1 MARPE
6 LLVSR
11 ALPVPV
17 LDALAGRFAVTVRPA
32 TAPMPEAEAI
42 AALAERD
49 AIIPTLADGFTA
61 RAFAAVARPR
71 CRILANFGMGY
82 NHIDVAAAR
91 AAGIAVTNTPGA
103 VTEATADIA
112 MTLILMATRRAAEG
126 ERWVRAGLW
135 PGWEPM
141 QLLGMQIG
149 GRTLGIVGMGNIGR
163 AVARRCHAGWGMR
176 VIFYN
181 RSAVADPGLPAE
193 QKATLAE
200 VLAAADVVVV
210 AVPGGAATHHLIDAA
225 AIAAMKPTAYL
236 VNVARGEVV
245 DEQALV
251 EALEARRIA
260 GAGLDVYEFEPAVP
274 ARLRALDNVTLL
286 PHLGTATLEART
298 AMGMVAAANLFA
310 FLDGAPLPN
319 PV

>member
-1 MARPE
+1 MALPA

-11 ALPVPV
+11 ALPAPV
-17 LDALAGRFAVTVRPA
+17 LDALATRFALAVRP
-32 TAPMPEAEAI
+32 TSAPMSLAEAI

-49 AIIPTLADGFTA
+49 AVIPTLADAFTA
-61 RAFAAVARPR
+61 AAFAAVARPR

-82 NHIDVAAAR
+82 NHIDVAAAK

-103 VTEATADIA
+103 VTEATADLA

-141 QLLGMQIG
+141 QLLGTQIG
-149 GRTLGIVGMGNIGR
+149 GRTLGIVGMGAIGR

-176 VIFYN
+176 VIFFN

-210 AVPGGAATHHLIDAA
+210 AVPGGPATRHLIDAA
-225 AIAAMKPTAYL
+225 AIGAMKPTAFL

-245 DEQALV
+245 DEAALIA
-251 EALEARRIA
+251 ALEARRIA
-260 GAGLDVYEFEPAVP
+260 GAGLDVYEFEPEVP
-274 ARLRALDNVTLL
+274 ARLRALDSVTLL

-319 PV
+319 PL